1 MIDATTLTGEDWVR
15 IIAAMAAAVGE
26 QREQLAAL
34 DSLIGD
40 GDHGANISAAMAAAA
55 AQVAQLDAPTPAA
68 VLRTT
73 GRTVMDEMGCAAGVM
88 FGSFF
93 RACGRAVTDREA
105 LDVHDLARM
114 MTAGLAEVQ
123 RRGQAQPG
131 DKTLVDALAPAA
143 QAMQAAVDAGA
154 PLTTAVQQAAASA
167 RVGAESTTAMVAR
180 FGRAKHLGER
190 AVGHQDAGATS
201 VAVML
206 EAWEKEIED

>member
-15 IIAAMAAAVGE
+15 IIEAMAAAVAE

-40 GDHGANISAAMAAAA
+40 GDHGANISGAMAAAA

-73 GRTVMDEMGCAAGVM
+73 GRTVMDEMGGAAGVM

-93 RACGRAVTDREA
+93 RGCARAVTDREA

-114 MTAGLAEVQ
+114 MAAGLAEVQ

-143 QAMQAAVDAGA
+143 QAMQAAADAGA
-154 PLTTAVQQAAASA
+154 PLATAVQRAADSA
-167 RVGAESTTAMVAR
+167 RAGAEATANMVAR

-190 AVGHQDAGATS
+190 AIGHQDAGATS

-206 EAWEKEIED
+206 EAWGKEIED

>member
-1 MIDATTLTGEDWVR
+1 MAETRTLTGEDWVR
-15 IIAAMAAAVGE
+15 IIGAMAAAVAA

-55 AQVAQLDAPTPAA
+55 TQVAQIDAPTPAA
-68 VLRTT
+68 VLRIT
-73 GRTVMDEMGCAAGVM
+73 GRTVMDEMGGAAGVM

-93 RACGRAVTDREA
+93 RGCARAVTDREA

-114 MTAGLAEVQ
+114 LAAGLAEVQ
-123 RRGQAQPG
+123 KRGQAQPG
-131 DKTLVDALAPAA
+131 DKTMVDALAPAA
-143 QAMQAAVDAGA
+143 QAMQAAADGDASLPVAVRQAADSARAGA
-154 PLTTAVQQAAASA
+154 EATA
-167 RVGAESTTAMVAR
+167 GMVAR

-190 AVGHQDAGATS
+190 AIGHQDAGATS

-206 EAWEKEIED
+206 EGWGKEIED